1 MSLEAYKTKDRTEFT
16 VAAPGSS
23 LFLTF
28 HVENYGDEHPNEAYL
43 TTRYH
48 KKTDFTI
55 LQDGD
60 LGWMSTHKAHD
71 DYLYILMLQGPV
83 GLYKKMIETY
93 NNIANKL

>member
-1 MSLEAYKTKDRTEFT
+1 MPLEAYKTKDRTEFT

-28 HVENYGDEHPNEAYL
+28 HVESYGDDQPGEAWL

-48 KKTDFTI
+48 KKSDFTCHD
-55 LQDGD
+55 QGA
-60 LGWMSTHKAHD
+60 LGWSTTMRAHD

-83 GLYKKMIETY
+83 GLYKKMTETY

>member
-1 MSLEAYKTKDRTEFT
+1 VSLEAYKTKDRTEFT

-23 LFLTF
+23 RFLTF
-28 HVENYGDEHPNEAYL
+28 HIENHSDEEPGEAYL

-48 KKTDFTI
+48 KKSDFT
-55 LQDGD
+55 QYNQGS
-60 LGWMSTHKAHD
+60 LGWSTTMRAHD

-83 GLYKKMIETY
+83 GLYKKMTETY

>member
-1 MSLEAYKTKDRTEFT
+1 MPLDAYKTKDRVEYT

-28 HVENYGDEHPNEAYL
+28 HVESFGDEHPGEAYL

-48 KKTDFTI
+48 KKTDFTV
-55 LQDGD
+55 LKDGD
-60 LGWMSTHKAHD
+60 LGWVSTFKAHD
-71 DYLYILMLQGPV
+71 DYLYLLMLGGPAA
-83 GLYKKMIETY
+83 LYNKMTETY